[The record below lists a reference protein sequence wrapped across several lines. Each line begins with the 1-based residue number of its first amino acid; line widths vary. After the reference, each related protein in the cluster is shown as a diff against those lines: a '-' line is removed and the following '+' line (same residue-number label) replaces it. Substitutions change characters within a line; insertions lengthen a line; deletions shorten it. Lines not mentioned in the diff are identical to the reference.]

1 MAERRV
7 QVRELDVPSLSSVT
21 PTASPVETYVRPE
34 REQVQPSALSQFVSA
49 ITPAIK
55 ADSDERLRKTLE
67 REQKIQDGRFKNQVN
82 ELGQYALQV
91 GFNLKKDFEKNSEHY
106 FSLRDDVDGTAAE
119 KFLAVRQGYIDEN
132 VERLEQEG
140 VDEILV
146 QEFKNRMQEYNTE
159 FLAKVYLPGREET
172 QKKDRKNRFT
182 TSLSIILETVQD
194 RQDALEKINDAYLR
208 HVDANWGNHAETL
221 DTLWKY
227 AEEISLYNAD
237 NALVDW
243 LKSPQSSPE
252 GQPAQ
257 WLVGKRAG
265 QRATIESR
273 ILKQAEQNKKR
284 VTKALTH
291 QMLLASVEGNYET
304 RGWGNIP
311 IGREVPLPNGEV
323 IKLDADKVA
332 PYVDDRFVRLKQSI
346 QENPNIDEDTKEAR
360 IAEIS
365 GSRLTFYSFHNRVPP
380 EVSQT
385 VGNASQYLAQGD
397 IANYPERVQALEAMY
412 KTLTEADA
420 YTQGKIS
427 PIVLKGDDATRFKHL
442 QALVKVGKD
451 FQQAVGII
459 QGPLYEGRTI
469 KLEDGELRSYLDNP
483 AIVNLVW
490 SSKAARANNL
500 YVMAPEIKRVAEALL
515 QTGGAVTPE
524 EAKVMAMSLVG
535 DDYQYITNTDGTV
548 SAVRIESNALNN
560 PVNIEQLEQG
570 LVEIQNDPILSSF
583 INNRLSV
590 EGTTIRPSTFGAGGV
605 EPGFDLFLRET
616 GNPNQYYVMAK
627 AAGEPEATTQSIIVN
642 TVNLWDFNKNT
653 IQGLKDQTLRNYY
666 KAVEEGFIEPEV
678 AVDTFYNLASVPPSN
693 EAFVA
698 TVERAI
704 GDNGVPYPPV
714 RPEELGGGAPLTVP
728 ERRLSN
734 AQIRQDERIQRS
746 LDLNREALSEEVVT
760 DEGSS
765 SWIRSIGS
773 AIGKAIFG
781 GEAQSAELES
791 TVAQSL
797 DKAATNPLEF
807 ILNNRY
813 LGLSEKDPDH
823 QKTIAGFM
831 NRAVKGRVKN
841 PSDMQLDSNAW
852 CAAFAGH
859 VLSSL
864 GIASPQRYDALRARS
879 YLKVGRGI
887 SIDKAQP
894 GDLVVMKT
902 RLQNGKTQWH
912 AGFFVEHDGG
922 KTFKLLGGNQKDQV
936 NVQNNTV
943 ANIAGIRRINNVQNI
958 KPDALKAIQRD
969 MTFFGKLQNFL
980 AGYRAK

>member
-1 MAERRV
+1 MAERRT
-7 QVRELDVPSLSSVT
+7 QIKELDIPSMSSVT

-119 KFLAVRQGYIDEN
+119 KFLAIRQGYIDEN

-159 FLAKVYLPGREET
+159 FLAKVYLPGREEI

-273 ILKQAEQNKKR
+273 ILKQAKENEKLI
-284 VTKALTH
+284 TEALT
-291 QMLLASVEGNYET
+291 AKAIETSVAQNY
-304 RGWGNIP
+304 GPNSWGNLP
-311 IGREVPLPNGEV
+311 IRPEGVRLQNGKV
-323 IKLDADKVA
+323 VKITADHVA
-332 PYVDDRFVRLKQSI
+332 PYVDAKYYEIRQNIKETTF
-346 QENPNIDEDTKEAR
+346 IDEETKKARLNEAATNR
-360 IAEIS
+360 LNFYSNYNRTPPEIS
-365 GSRLTFYSFHNRVPP
+365 QVVNNSV
-380 EVSQT
+380 
-385 VGNASQYLAQGD
+385 QYLFQGD
-397 IANYPERVQALEAMY
+397 IENYPERLAAVEKMY
-412 KTLTEADA
+412 KTLVEADA
-420 YTQGKIS
+420 QTSGSIS
-427 PIVLKGDDATRFKHL
+427 AAALTREASERFKYL
-442 QALVKVGKD
+442 KAMVNVGMD
-451 FQQAVGII
+451 FQKAVASV
-459 QGPLYEGRTI
+459 QGPLYEGRSI
-469 KLEDGELRSYLDNP
+469 KLEKDELKQFLDYAVVLTSP
-483 AIVNLVW
+483 EA
-490 SSKAARANNL
+490 KANNL
-500 YVMAPEIKRVAEALL
+500 FVMEAEVKSVAEAILK
-515 QTGGAVTPE
+515 TGAQITEE
-524 EAKVMAMSLVG
+524 EAKAQAFKLVL
-535 DDYQYITNTDGTV
+535 DDYQFIENKDGSTT
-548 SAVRIESNALNN
+548 ALRIESNALNSA
-560 PVNIEQLEQG
+560 VNVEQIEQGILE
-570 LVEIQNDPILSSF
+570 VNNDRTIGAYIEKELG
-583 INNRLSV
+583 V
-590 EGTTIRPSTFGAGGV
+590 EGTTIRPSTFGAGGYK
-605 EPGFDLFLRET
+605 PGFDLYLRES
-616 GNPNQYYVMAK
+616 GNPNQYYLIAK
-627 AAGEPEATTQSIIVN
+627 PEGEDIGTTQSIVVT
-642 TVNLWDFNKNT
+642 TVNLWDFNANR
-653 IQGLKDQTLRNYY
+653 IQGLKDQVLQKYR
-666 KAVEEGFIEPEV
+666 KAVEDGMIADYEPEV
-678 AVDTFYNLASVPPSN
+678 AVDTFYNLDSVAPSDGG
-693 EAFVA
+693 FVE
-698 TVERAI
+698 TMERAI

-714 RPEELGGGAPLTVP
+714 RPEELGGGASLTVP

-807 ILNNRY
+807 VLNNRY

-902 RLQNGKTQWH
+902 RLRNGKTQWH